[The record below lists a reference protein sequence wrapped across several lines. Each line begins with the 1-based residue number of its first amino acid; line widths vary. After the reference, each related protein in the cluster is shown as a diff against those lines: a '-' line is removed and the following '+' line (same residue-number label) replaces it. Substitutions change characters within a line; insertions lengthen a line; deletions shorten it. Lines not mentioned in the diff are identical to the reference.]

1 MQSLIEVITNTFV
14 DPLSDNDLLCISIGL
29 AATQSI
35 SRDLQQAKHCGE
47 EALTA
52 FITDHLSDESK
63 ISIYDPIKKLRLQ
76 TFSSLRK
83 TVTVKCKDKTIQIKA
98 NPNLFG
104 QIAIIMQKRE
114 LDVREVFKYPLGPF
128 PWALAGVMGD
138 LKKTNKAT
146 LLHCNK
152 ATLTGPLD
160 LFPDDYASIFDGMAI
175 VQKARATGLTF
186 GELAHQMFQSI
197 LSSSRGAKRIDVVFD
212 VYMENSIKSA
222 ERLRRS
228 TENLTFQQLIP
239 SYPIKQYNQLQVH
252 DGKRVVKFIFL

>member
-1 MQSLIEVITNTFV
+1 
-14 DPLSDNDLLCISIGL
+14 
-29 AATQSI
+29 
-35 SRDLQQAKHCGE
+35 
-47 EALTA
+47 
-52 FITDHLSDESK
+52 
-63 ISIYDPIKKLRLQ
+63 
-76 TFSSLRK
+76 
-83 TVTVKCKDKTIQIKA
+83 
-98 NPNLFG
+98 
-104 QIAIIMQKRE
+104 MQKRE
-114 LDVREVFKYPLGPF
+114 LDLREVFKYPLGPF

-146 LLHCNK
+146 LLNEVER
-152 ATLTGPLD
+152 LTEPLD

-175 VQKARATGLTF
+175 IQKARATGLTF

-239 SYPIKQYNQLQVH
+239 SYPVKQYNQFLSSPANKLELIKFLRDQWKQEEHSLTVESGTFYVTYDEKCFQLSKEGMLEVQNWKVH
-252 DGKRVVKFIFL
+252 MKKKTRE